1 MNCPEC
7 GKDTMVVD
15 SRSTDDSVRRRR
27 ECNEG
32 HRFSTQEWVIKSNV
46 ETRANELLRLTR
58 LNPGA
63 NYKDL
68 SEMMK
73 ISKSHVVKLV
83 NELVCR
89 KLLVKSVQSVS
100 VYPAEEMI

>member
-15 SRSTDDSVRRRR
+15 SRSTDNSVRRRR

-32 HRFSTQEWVIKSNV
+32 HRFSTQEWVIKSNI
-46 ETRANELLRLTR
+46 ETRADELLRLTK
-58 LNPGA
+58 LNPGS
-63 NYKDL
+63 NYNEL
-68 SEMMK
+68 AEMMK
-73 ISKSHVVKLV
+73 ISKEHVVGLV
-83 NELVCR
+83 NQLVCR

-100 VYPAEEMI
+100 VYPVRDAI

>member
-32 HRFSTQEWVIKSNV
+32 HRFSTQEWVIKS
-46 ETRANELLRLTR
+46 ETRAGELLRLTK
-58 LNPGA
+58 LNPGSS
-63 NYKDL
+63 YKDL

-73 ISKSHVVKLV
+73 ISKEHVVGLV
-83 NELVCR
+83 NQLVCR

-100 VYPAEEMI
+100 IYPVEETT